1 MNLSNS
7 KNTLLFEINNIN
19 NFRNSLDEIQ
29 KNIKEKNII
38 IDFIELDFDEFFDDL
53 NNLFKKSKKNNR
65 SFVIINSD
73 FRSEYYNLSIDIV
86 PSLQEA
92 IDIIEIEEIERD
104 LGLLWN

>member
-104 LGLLWN
+104 LGLL

>member
-73 FRSEYYNLSIDIV
+73 FRSEYYDLSIDIV

-104 LGLLWN
+104 LGLL

>member
-7 KNTLLFEINNIN
+7 KNTLLFEINNRN

-104 LGLLWN
+104 LGL

>member
-7 KNTLLFEINNIN
+7 KNTLLFEINNRN

-38 IDFIELDFDEFFDDL
+38 IDFIELDFDEFFEDL

-65 SFVIINSD
+65 SFVIINSN

-104 LGLLWN
+104 LGLL

>member
-38 IDFIELDFDEFFDDL
+38 IDFIELDFDEFFEDL

-92 IDIIEIEEIERD
+92 IDIIELEEIERD
-104 LGLLWN
+104 LGLL

>member
-7 KNTLLFEINNIN
+7 KNTLLFEINNRN

-38 IDFIELDFDEFFDDL
+38 IDFIELDFDEFFEDL

-104 LGLLWN
+104 LGLL

>member
-38 IDFIELDFDEFFDDL
+38 IDFIELDFDEFFEDL

-73 FRSEYYNLSIDIV
+73 FRSEYYNLNIDIV

-92 IDIIEIEEIERD
+92 IDIIELEEIERD
-104 LGLLWN
+104 LGLL